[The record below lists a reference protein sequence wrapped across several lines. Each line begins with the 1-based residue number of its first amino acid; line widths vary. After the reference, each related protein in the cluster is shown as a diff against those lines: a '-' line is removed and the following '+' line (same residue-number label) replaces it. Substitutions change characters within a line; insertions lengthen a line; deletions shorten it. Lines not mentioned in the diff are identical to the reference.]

1 MEMMKSILSRTIVP
15 SLVILAA
22 GCAPASGLVSLGS
35 LLAEAALPPRAGEQ
49 RQQGQLSA
57 EVQEVDEIQRRIR
70 VVTQAGQRGTLRYDT
85 NTRVVRQQQNMPVDA
100 LQPGDRVLVQIEED
114 ADQNVYATLIEVYQ
128 PAGQAAPAA
137 AQPAPQPVPVPVP
150 PVPAEEREAVR
161 EYRGTI
167 ESIDHDEGTFVLDTE
182 DGRLTVLLP
191 LNPPQATVSHFH
203 RLRAGQA
210 VRLEARS
217 VASQRVE
224 IHRFL

>member
-1 MEMMKSILSRTIVP
+1 MKSLLSKTAVAA
-15 SLVILAA
+15 LVIFVA

-85 NTRVVRQQQNMPVDA
+85 NTRVVRQQQNMPIDA

-128 PAGQAAPAA
+128 PAGQAA
-137 AQPAPQPVPVPVP
+137 AQPAPVP
-150 PVPAEEREAVR
+150 PVPGEEREAVR

-167 ESIDHDEGTFVLDTE
+167 RSIDHDEGIFVIETE
-182 DGRLTVLLP
+182 DGRVSVQLP
-191 LNPPQATVSHFH
+191 LNPPQATVNHFH
-203 RLRAGQA
+203 RLSVGQQ

-217 VASQRVE
+217 VASGQVE